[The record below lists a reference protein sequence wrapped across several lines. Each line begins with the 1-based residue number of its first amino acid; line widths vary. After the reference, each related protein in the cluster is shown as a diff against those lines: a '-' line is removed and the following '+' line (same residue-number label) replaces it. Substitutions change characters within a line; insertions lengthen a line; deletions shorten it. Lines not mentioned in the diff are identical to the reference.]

1 MRALKKTNIRPRETL
16 FMRLFRLFALAMLVF
31 ALPAQADDTTR
42 KLRIPDAD
50 YEIALESL
58 EIAIGNQGLNIAAR
72 HEAAKVMARTAKDLG
87 HRPDILTHGEI
98 VAFCSIR
105 LGAMMT
111 EEDPHNMVYCPMTVA
126 VYQIPDDPKA
136 VYLAWRHIP
145 GNTPAIKAVNTLLQT
160 IVDETADSSG
170 L

>member
-1 MRALKKTNIRPRETL
+1 MG
-16 FMRLFRLFALAMLVF
+16 LFRRIALLLIVF
-31 ALPAQADDTTR
+31 AMPALADDTTR
-42 KLRIPDAD
+42 KMRIPDAD
-50 YEIALESL
+50 YAIALESL

-72 HEAAKVMARTAKDLG
+72 HEAAKVMARTAEDLG
-87 HRPDILTHGEI
+87 HRPDILKNGEI

-111 EEDPHNMVYCPMTVA
+111 EEDPHNIVYCPMTVA

-136 VYLAWRHIP
+136 VYLAWRHLP
-145 GNTPAIKAVNTLLQT
+145 GETPAIKAVNALVQS
-160 IVDETADSSG
+160 IVDETAQNSG